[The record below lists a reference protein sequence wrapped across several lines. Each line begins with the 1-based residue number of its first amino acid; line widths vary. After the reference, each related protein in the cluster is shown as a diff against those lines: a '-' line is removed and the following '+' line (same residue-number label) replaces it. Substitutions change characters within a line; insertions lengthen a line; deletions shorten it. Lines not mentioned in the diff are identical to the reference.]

1 MKNVEAVR
9 MPEVSSLAARL
20 EGGRLVLEGTM
31 ATQNPAADVGPFFKA
46 LHEAIVRDRLPEMVV
61 DVTKLTFVNSSAIR
75 LFVDWTTWIRKEEG
89 SPYTLSF
96 LTNPALTW
104 QKTTFPVL
112 KNLAPSVVF
121 LKPPP

>member
-1 MKNVEAVR
+1 MKNVQAVP
-9 MPEVSSLAARL
+9 MPEVSSLTARF

-31 ATQNPAADVGPFFKA
+31 ATQNPAADLGPFLKA
-46 LHEAIVRDRLPEMVV
+46 FHQAIVQDRLPEMVV

-75 LFVDWTTWIRKEEG
+75 LFVDWTTWIRKEET
-89 SPYTLSF
+89 SPYRLAFVTDA
-96 LTNPALTW
+96 ALTW

-121 LKPPP
+121 LKPPS

>member
-1 MKNVEAVR
+1 MKNVEAVP
-9 MPEVSSLAARL
+9 MPEVSSLVAKL

-31 ATQNPAADVGPFFKA
+31 ATQNPAADLGPFLKA
-46 LHEAIVRDRLPEMVV
+46 LHQAVVRDRLPEMVV

-75 LFVDWTTWIRKEEG
+75 LFVDWTTWIRKEET
-89 SPYTLSF
+89 SPYRLAFVTDS
-96 LTNPALTW
+96 ALTW

-121 LKPPP
+121 LKPPA

>member
-1 MKNVEAVR
+1 MKNVQAVP
-9 MPEVSSLAARL
+9 MPEVSSLVAKL

-31 ATQNPAADVGPFFKA
+31 ATQNPAADLGPFLKA
-46 LHEAIVRDRLPEMVV
+46 FHQAIVRDRLPEMVV

-75 LFVDWTTWIRKEEG
+75 LFVDWTTWIRKEET
-89 SPYTLSF
+89 SPYRLAFVTDS
-96 LTNPALTW
+96 ALTW

-121 LKPPP
+121 LKPPS